1 MSQHEGRVDLCFLEH
16 SQEKMGQKILPLSLL
31 IWVDVTLVLETYVY
45 NNVIS
50 CKTRLVGL
58 CEPGAPSRAVGGAA
72 SAPWLCRAPQVP
84 AAGGNEAY
92 QV

>member
-16 SQEKMGQKILPLSLL
+16 LQEKMGQKILPLSLL

-50 CKTRLVGL
+50 CKNKAG
-58 CEPGAPSRAVGGAA
+58 RA
-72 SAPWLCRAPQVP
+72 L
-84 AAGGNEAY
+84 
-92 QV
+92 